1 MSIPSFPEAHH
12 PLIQALVQQSD
23 HELLRQF
30 QQHPEV
36 GQFFIALFCRYSSL
50 VYRLVQ
56 RSGRSPVQTDYL
68 FALIWRHLFNELGG
82 LDLDALVAE
91 GSQFQAWLLRV
102 TAACINMIALP
113 PVEEINYDL
122 AATSPPFW
130 CYLDR
135 ALDEMSPTLRLMIV
149 MAQTFN
155 WSETRISAYLQ
166 AEGELIPPAEVRQQL
181 DAGYRILEA
190 RLPED
195 VKTIY
200 LPATLSR

>member
-1 MSIPSFPEAHH
+1 VSIPSFPEAHH
-12 PLIQALVQQSD
+12 PLIQALAQQSD
-23 HELLRQF
+23 RELLSQF

-36 GQFFIALFCRYSSL
+36 GQAFIALFCRYSSL
-50 VYRLVQ
+50 VYRVVQ

-82 LDLDALVAE
+82 LDLATFAE
-91 GSQFQAWLLRV
+91 EGNNFQVWLLRV
-102 TAACINMIALP
+102 TASCINTIQLP
-113 PVEEINYDL
+113 PVEEINYNL
-122 AATSPPFW
+122 QATSPPFW

-135 ALDEMSPTLRLMIV
+135 ALDEMSPTLRLIIV

-181 DAGYRILEA
+181 EAGYRILEA
-190 RLPED
+190 RLPSD
-195 VKTIY
+195 VRSIY
-200 LPATLSR
+200 LSDPLPS